1 LSLPS
6 SSALGCTPNVH
17 NNSFI
22 RFLIV
27 YDGDLGRNLINYVI
41 ELVKMIMSIISDGYP
56 KTI

>member
-1 LSLPS
+1 
-6 SSALGCTPNVH
+6 
-17 NNSFI
+17 
-22 RFLIV
+22 V